1 MPKTKLSSLYSEPLF
16 RSNPYSIYERLRQE
30 TPIHKTAL
38 PDGTEVYLVT
48 RYADVQAALKDNRLV
63 KNISHARGKTFLQT
77 LGFGGFRN
85 KNMLRTDPPEHTR
98 LRSLANEAFKPKY
111 IRQLRGHV
119 EQIANN
125 LIDKVQARGKMEF
138 ISEFAFP
145 LPITVIS
152 EMLGVPEK
160 DHAQFRQWSSDLI
173 SSGALSNENP
183 HFSTDLIRFVRYVRK
198 LIADHR
204 KNPRPDVVTQ

>member
-1 MPKTKLSSLYSEPLF
+1 MRKKSLSPFSQPSY
-16 RSNPYSIYERLRQE
+16 RSNPYVYYDRLRRE
-30 TPIHKTAL
+30 APVHKTVL
-38 PDGTEVYLVT
+38 PDGTEVFLVT
-48 RYADVQAALKDNRLV
+48 RYDDVQAALKDSRLV
-63 KNISHARGKTFLQT
+63 KNITNARGKGLLES
-77 LGFGGFRN
+77 LGFGGMRN

-111 IRQLRGHV
+111 IRQLRGHI
-119 EQIANN
+119 EQIAND
-125 LIDKVQARGKMEF
+125 LIDKVQSQGKMEF
-138 ISEFAFP
+138 ISDFAFP

-173 SSGALSNENP
+173 SSGALSTENP
-183 HFSTDLIRFVRYVRK
+183 HFSTELIRFVRYVRK